1 MLRRIWTHSVDL
13 GGRRVVDIRSL
24 SVFPSLS
31 AWLLAL
37 PLFAVGLWYLLSR

>member
-1 MLRRIWTHSVDL
+1 MLRRIWTHDVDRQPMT
-13 GGRRVVDIRSL
+13 GGDIRSL

-37 PLFAVGLWYLLSR
+37 PLLAVGLWYLLSR

>member
-1 MLRRIWTHSVDL
+1 MLRRVWTHSIDRQPIA
-13 GGRRVVDIRSL
+13 GGEMRSL

-37 PLFAVGLWYLLSR
+37 PLLAVGLWFLLSR

>member
-1 MLRRIWTHSVDL
+1 MLRRVWTHSIDRQPVTEGDT
-13 GGRRVVDIRSL
+13 RSL

-37 PLFAVGLWYLLSR
+37 PLFAVGLWFLLSR